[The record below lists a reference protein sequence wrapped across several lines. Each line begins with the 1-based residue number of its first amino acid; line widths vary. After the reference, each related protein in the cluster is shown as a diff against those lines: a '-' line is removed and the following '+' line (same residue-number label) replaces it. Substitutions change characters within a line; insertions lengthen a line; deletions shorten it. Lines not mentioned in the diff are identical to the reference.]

1 MWKFCFL
8 KFKSLEFNLIDNPQ
22 VYLTIIKSKYFF
34 FFFFQIIYPNLIKF
48 CINNYKYLC

>member
-8 KFKSLEFNLIDNPQ
+8 KFKSLDLMFINNLK

-34 FFFFQIIYPNLIKF
+34 FFFLQIIYPNLIKF
-48 CINNYKYLC
+48 YINNL